1 MEHQEWEHQEA
12 GAKCA
17 EILRTC
23 LYANIATCD
32 NNEPWNTPVT
42 AIPDTDLNLYW
53 SSWIL
58 AVHSRNVVA
67 NPRVFITFYD
77 STRARG
83 TNNMRCLYLRCEAA
97 VVSDPGEAR
106 KAHELIYPTERVDL
120 TEFSDPGPKRFY
132 RARPLE
138 AWLNILSERE
148 LQPTTIKMRLEVP
161 LDSIRLAAELPS
173 LP

>member
-1 MEHQEWEHQEA
+1 MEDHEWDDQEL

-23 LYANIATCD
+23 LYANIATCH

-42 AIPDTDLNLYW
+42 AIPDSDLNFYW
-53 SSWIL
+53 SSWIQ
-58 AVHSRNVVA
+58 AVHSRNIEA
-67 NPRVFITFYD
+67 NPQVFITFYD
-77 STRARG
+77 SSRARG
-83 TNNMRCLYLRCEAA
+83 TNNMRGLYLRCEAA
-97 VVSDPGEAR
+97 VVSDPSEAR
-106 KAHELIYPTERVDL
+106 KAHGLIYPTEQVDL
-120 TEFSDPGPKRFY
+120 TAFFDPGPKRFY
-132 RARPLE
+132 RARPRE

-148 LQPTTIKMRLEVP
+148 LEPTTLKMRVEVP